1 MVTFYKPVK
10 KEVVKKAV
18 KVSCQDLDL
27 QGRGVARDDKFVYF
41 VDGLMPGDTANIL
54 AENTKGKI
62 ATAKITK
69 IISPSPKRRNK
80 DCTLVGLCGGC
91 SLQHIPT
98 NMLIESKVEGIKRLF
113 FKSLNHDLGD
123 PSFIHQGD
131 EIGYRRACRF
141 AIRGDH
147 GRLHL
152 GFREERSHNLVK
164 VDNCHTLTER
174 MNKAIV
180 PLNKV
185 INTLKQKTLIGHIEL
200 LDSDGALGVLVRI
213 TKTLCPEDTE
223 ALKAFG
229 DSINAVISVVEPYR
243 DPLLISKVEKTR
255 ERFICGS
262 EDDLYITSHGVKIK
276 CKPSSFVQ
284 INKQIN
290 EKMLNTVIS
299 MIEPTSDKKVLDL
312 FCGLGNFTLPMAK
325 EGATVVGVDI
335 VSKMIDDARNNA
347 ASLELP
353 NAKFEVADLEELFE
367 NQAWANDQYDAVVM
381 DPGRDGAKRATTFLV
396 KKKVKKIV
404 YISCNPLAASRD
416 TIEIVKAGYK
426 IKQWGVLDMF
436 PRTSHVEMI
445 LEFSL

>member
-18 KVSCQDLDL
+18 KVSCNALDL

-54 AENTKGKI
+54 ADNTKGKV

-69 IISPSPKRRNK
+69 IITPSADRREK
-80 DCTLVGLCGGC
+80 DCQLIGLCGGC

-98 NMLIESKVEGIKRLF
+98 KMLIDSKVEGIKRLF
-113 FKSLNHDLGD
+113 FKALNSELGE

-131 EIGYRRACRF
+131 ETGYRRACRF

-152 GFREERSHNLVK
+152 GFREEKSHNLVK
-164 VDNCHTLTER
+164 VDNCATLTQR
-174 MNKAIV
+174 MNSAIV

-185 INTLKQKTLIGHIEL
+185 INSLKQKSLIGHIEL
-200 LDSDGALGVLVRI
+200 LDSDGALGILVRI

-229 DSINAVISVVEPYR
+229 ESINAVISVVEPYR
-243 DPLLISKVEKTR
+243 D
-255 ERFICGS
+255 
-262 EDDLYITSHGVKIK
+262 DLVITSQGIKIK

-299 MIEPTSDKKVLDL
+299 MIEPSPDKKVMDL
-312 FCGLGNFTLPMAK
+312 FCGLGNFTLPIAK

-335 VSKMIDDARNNA
+335 VSKMIDDARQNA
-347 ASLELP
+347 TALELP

-367 NQAWANDQYDAVVM
+367 NQAWAKAQYDAVIM
-381 DPGRDGAKRATTFLV
+381 DPGRYGAKRTTTFLV
-396 KKKVKKIV
+396 KKKVNKIV